1 MNVLAFK
8 QDFEGVRE
16 EFQGCHQGD
25 NVAMALK
32 TGEEL
37 GSVEI
42 QHDGRNF
49 RRMEHWAWFLE

>member
-8 QDFEGVRE
+8 QDFEGIRE

-32 TGEEL
+32 TGEQL

-42 QHDGRNF
+42 QQMEGTSEGWNTGRGF
-49 RRMEHWAWFLE
+49 